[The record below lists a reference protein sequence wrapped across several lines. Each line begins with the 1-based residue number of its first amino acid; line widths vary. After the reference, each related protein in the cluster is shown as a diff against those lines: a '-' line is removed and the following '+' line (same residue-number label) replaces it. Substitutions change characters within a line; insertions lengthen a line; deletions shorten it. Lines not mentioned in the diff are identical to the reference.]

1 MLVVERDVSVE
12 VLGLV
17 FSFIVTLKGLLG
29 LQLGVTCVSLLT
41 FSSVQLLTKNLSF

>member
-1 MLVVERDVSVE
+1 MLVVEGDVSVE

-17 FSFIVTLKGLLG
+17 FSFIVTLKSLLG
-29 LQLGVTCVSLLT
+29 LQLGVTRVSLLT